1 MIHDWLSEEARAV
14 TACAMPVPMYAAE
27 WERTLDERRRMWLE
41 MLGLWPLP
49 ERTPMEPAIT
59 GTLERDGYVIEKLHF
74 QPEPG
79 CYVTANLL
87 MPAEID
93 EPLPCVIYHCGHAA
107 QGKAAP
113 RYHSLAAYYAR
124 HGYVC
129 LILDTIEIGEGLGD
143 HHGTNRNGRW
153 DWYSRGYTPA
163 GTEVWHGM
171 RALDY
176 LQTRPEADASRV
188 AVTGKSGGGAMSWFQ
203 GAADERVTMVAPVCQ
218 TGSIEMLAAGRV
230 IDSHCDCAVW
240 MNYYQWDWPQIGAL
254 IAPRPLL
261 VCAGSDDPIWRPWGY
276 RVTVNRIREMYERLG
291 IEDRVALLDEIV
303 PHAYT
308 ERSRTEILRWFNRHL
323 KGDDAPVTEDVPN
336 WGEEAS
342 AEPEENLLVFP
353 DGVDRP
359 EDAMPRVD
367 EILLPPVEPP
377 PVEPPEVE
385 AADAWPATQQRMI
398 AALRS
403 LTFRHI
409 PETVCPRVRDAQT
422 AGGREDHRIV
432 THEFGS
438 GDGWTARMRLR
449 LPMDAEEPAPT
460 LVAASM
466 ESARLHGAGGAHAP
480 GAPTEIGQCMV
491 EVRGTGNSAMEERL
505 AWSERR
511 SLGVLGYTLP
521 ERQILDVLA
530 AIRVM
535 REQSGVGEIATFGRG
550 PTCVHAIY
558 AALLDASVSEVV
570 LDAPPATHCDP
581 DTPELPGVLRVGDL
595 PQNLALVFPRPITF
609 VGEVPEA
616 YQWTVDLYERLG
628 MDDRVRVID
637 EARQWRPHG
646 A

>member
-1 MIHDWLSEEARAV
+1 MIHDWLSEEARAL
-14 TACAMPVPMYAAE
+14 TASALPVPMYADE
-27 WERTLDERRRMWLE
+27 WERTQEQRRRMWLE

-49 ERTPMEPAIT
+49 ERTPMEPTIT
-59 GTLERDGYVIEKLHF
+59 GRLARDGYVIEKLHL

-87 MPAEID
+87 MPDDID

-107 QGKAAP
+107 TGKANP
-113 RYHSLAAYYAR
+113 PYHALARYYAR
-124 HGYVC
+124 NGYVC

-188 AVTGKSGGGAMSWFQ
+188 ALTGKSGGGAISWFQ

-218 TGSIEMLAAGRV
+218 TGSVEMLAAGRV

-240 MNYYQWDWPQIGAL
+240 MNYYRWDWPQIGAL

-261 VCAGSDDPIWRPWGY
+261 ISAGSDDPIWRPWGY
-276 RVTVNRIREMYERLG
+276 RVTVNRIRETYDVLG
-291 IEDRVALLDEIV
+291 VGERVALIDEIV

-308 ERSRTEILRWFNRHL
+308 PRSRMEILRWFNRYL
-323 KGDDAPVTEDVPN
+323 KDSDEPVSEDAS
-336 WGEEAS
+336 EEE
-342 AEPEENLLVFP
+342 EPEENLLVFP
-353 DGVDRP
+353 EGVERP
-359 EDAMPRVD
+359 EDAMPRVH

-377 PVEPPEVE
+377 DVEDADRWPE
-385 AADAWPATQQRMI
+385 TQQRML
-398 AALRS
+398 AELRA
-403 LTFRHI
+403 LTFRNI
-409 PETVCPRVRDAQT
+409 AEPICPRVRDAVSS
-422 AGGREDHRIV
+422 GGSEITRVV
-432 THEFGS
+432 THEFES
-438 GDGWTARMRLR
+438 GDGWTARARLR
-449 LPMDAEEPAPT
+449 LPIRANGPRPT
-460 LVAASM
+460 LVAANT
-466 ESARLHGAGGAHAP
+466 ESVRLHRAGGEDAP
-480 GAPTEIGQCMV
+480 GVPSEIGVCMV
-491 EVRGTGNSAMEERL
+491 EVRGTGNSAMEEQL

-511 SLGVLGYTLP
+511 ALGVLGYTLP
-521 ERQILDVLA
+521 ERQIVDVLA

-535 REQSGVGEIATFGRG
+535 REQSQVGEIATFGRG
-550 PTCVHAIY
+550 ATSVHAIY

-570 LDAPPATHCDP
+570 LQDPPATHLDP
-581 DTPELPGVLRVGDL
+581 ETPELPGVLRVGDL
-595 PQNLALVFPRPITF
+595 PQNLALLFPRAITF
-609 VGEVPEA
+609 VGEMSAA

-628 MDDRVRVID
+628 MADRVRVIG
-637 EARQWRPHG
+637 EVREWRPYE